1 MRNNMNYNSNFPNF
15 EQFTS
20 SFKKNNSASYNDNL
34 NDNICNSERVFGSKP
49 NGNFDW
55 SYFENFN
62 KIMENFSKK
71 SNSDNSNSFNNNST
85 ENNPFGSLDINTV
98 MKMKQLVDG
107 MNNGKN
113 SPRSK
118 LLLSLKPYLRSD
130 RKKKIDQYIQFFAI
144 SDVLENLKSTGGEKI
159 K

>member
-1 MRNNMNYNSNFPNF
+1 
-15 EQFTS
+15 
-20 SFKKNNSASYNDNL
+20 
-34 NDNICNSERVFGSKP
+34 
-49 NGNFDW
+49 
-55 SYFENFN
+55 
-62 KIMENFSKK
+62 MENFSKK